1 MIGAMRAAAAAGRF
15 ALQRCGACGR
25 AQYPPR
31 AFCTAC
37 LSDNVEWEV
46 LAFAPGT
53 LLARCRL
60 HHSNALRFRPA
71 LPLDLGL
78 VRLDAGPVAV
88 CFLAGVPAIGA
99 GVTVRARL
107 DVAGHPVLDAAA

>member
-1 MIGAMRAAAAAGRF
+1 MIAAMRAAAAEGRL
-15 ALQRCGACGR
+15 ALQRCAACGR

-31 AFCTAC
+31 AFCADC
-37 LSDNVEWEV
+37 LSDSIEWEV
-46 LAFAPGT
+46 VPYAPGT

-60 HHSNALRFRPA
+60 HHSNAPRFRPA

-88 CFLAGVPAIGA
+88 CFVAGTPAIGA

-107 DVAGHPVLDAAA
+107 DATGHPVLDAA